1 MAFCFPEKAEKTGE
15 SNAEDLNQHSSK
27 DKKKKLSKKEA
38 ASAAKRASF
47 YVESPLN
54 KDDVEEMKVRAMQNK
69 LFVYIKIPEVPIC
82 VSYKGQKEKNNIL
95 DVANFRLQVLKFTVV
110 RKKILIFLLLN
121 FFCEINFGHS
131 RSAESSILTH
141 LEALNFDSF
150 FNGFLHFL
158 KAEIYQIHIP

>member
-95 DVANFRLQVLKFTVV
+95 DVANFRLQVLKFTVW
-110 RKKILIFLLLN
+110 KNPNFFITQIFLWNQFL
-121 FFCEINFGHS
+121 EIVEVQNQ
-131 RSAESSILTH
+131 
-141 LEALNFDSF
+141 SF
-150 FNGFLHFL
+150 
-158 KAEIYQIHIP
+158 